1 MEPENEQTR
10 IRNLLRDHPKGL
22 TIEDVSKMLSLN
34 RATAAKYLNS
44 MMISGQAEL
53 RELGRAKVFYLSQR
67 LPLTNLLSLS
77 SDLILIL
84 DRELFIQEVN
94 DPFLSFFNITR
105 DDLKGKRIDHSALAQ
120 YFSGD
125 FFISLTKAV
134 EGTELSSEVRL
145 NIDENNWYFRVK
157 LIPLV
162 FESGGHAAGILLE
175 DITEMKRYQLE
186 LEDRIRERTA
196 NLEAEIERHKR
207 TEKALRENDAVLKS
221 MLDATPVGVGL
232 LVDRVFKRVNN
243 SLCDLTG
250 YTSAELT
257 GRNSRIL
264 YPDDEEY
271 NRISQELYSQNA
283 ERNVRMSESRIQR
296 KDGTVIDVII
306 NLSPFD
312 PDDPSS
318 GVTVTIVDITERKRA
333 ADALRQA
340 GNQVAL
346 LTSVTRHDILNKVT
360 VLRGYIGRMKRLE
373 SSDALK
379 EILKKEDEIADTIA
393 NLITFTRDYKD
404 VGVMPPDWIS
414 VEETVRSVQK
424 MANLGQIAL
433 HLRNDDYTVYADPLI
448 EKVFYNLFENSLRH
462 GGNVTEI
469 RISAVEN
476 RDRLVILY
484 EDNGI
489 GIPDNEKE
497 MIFERDTG
505 KNTGLGLFLA
515 REILSITG
523 ITIAETGEP
532 GNGVRF
538 EIRIPRGS
546 YSHAETAGKRKKR
559 PGKITRTSK
568 T

>member
-10 IRNLLRDHPKGL
+10 IRDLLRENPKGL
-22 TIEDVSKMLSLN
+22 TIEDVSKKLSLN

-53 RELGRAKVFYLSQR
+53 RELGRAKIFYISQR

-94 DPFLSFFNITR
+94 DPFLSFFHVTK
-105 DDLKGKRIDHSALAQ
+105 DELKGKRIDHSALAQ
-120 YFSGD
+120 YFSED
-125 FFISLTKAV
+125 FFISLGKAV
-134 EGTELSSEVRL
+134 DGTEISSEVHFD
-145 NIDENNWYFRVK
+145 IGENDWYFKVK

-162 FESGGHAAGILLE
+162 FESGSHAAGILLE
-175 DITEMKRYQLE
+175 DITEMKRYQLA

-196 NLEAEIERHKR
+196 NLEVEIERHKR
-207 TEKALRENDAVLKS
+207 TERALRENDAVLKS

-257 GRNSRIL
+257 GSNSRIL

-271 NRISQELYSQNA
+271 HRTSQELYSQKA
-283 ERNVRMSESRIQR
+283 EKNVRMVESRIRR
-296 KDGTVIDVII
+296 KDGSVIDVII
-306 NLSPFD
+306 NLSQFD
-312 PDDPSS
+312 PYDPSS

-346 LTSVTRHDILNKVT
+346 LTSVTRHDILNKIT

-373 SSDALK
+373 TSDALK
-379 EILKKEDEIADTIA
+379 KIIEKEDEIADTIA

-404 VGVMPPDWIS
+404 VGVMPPSWIS
-414 VEETVRSVQK
+414 IEEMARKVQK
-424 MANLGQIAL
+424 TVDLGHATL

-448 EKVFYNLFENSLRH
+448 EKVFYNLFDNSLRH

-469 RISAVEN
+469 RISSVEN
-476 RDRLVILY
+476 GDLLVVLY

-497 MIFERDTG
+497 CIFERDTG

-532 GNGVRF
+532 GKGARF
-538 EIRIPRGS
+538 EIRVPKGS
-546 YSHAETAGKRKKR
+546 YSRTGTPNRKKKKNR
-559 PGKITRTSK
+559 
-568 T
+568 